1 MNVLFICTGNT
12 CRSPMA
18 EGLLKSKMPKLN
30 VKSAGTTAMNH
41 SPASN
46 HTTQA
51 LSEKG
56 IDMHHYSQSVSEEL
70 IEWADIVLTMT
81 TSHKQSLIIQFP
93 EQQDKYFT
101 LKEYVSEADK
111 EIWEQIQ
118 KAYADLEEK
127 RALFIHNHQDMMN
140 NFQLHQSVSKEFQ
153 KEINEIQRLE
163 SKLINYDISDPFG
176 GGLELYR
183 NTMKEIEDCI
193 DLFVQ
198 KHT

>member
-1 MNVLFICTGNT
+1 MNVLFVCTGNT

-18 EGLLKSKMPKLN
+18 EALLKSKMPTLN
-30 VKSAGTTAMNH
+30 VKSAGTTAMDHN
-41 SPASN
+41 PASN
-46 HTTQA
+46 QTIQA

-70 IEWADIVLTMT
+70 LEWADIVLTMT

-111 EIWEQIQ
+111 EIWGQIQ

-127 RALFIHNHQDMMN
+127 RSIFIHKHQHTMN
-140 NFQLHQSVSKEFQ
+140 NFQLHQLVAKEFQ
-153 KEINEIQRLE
+153 REMNDIQHLE

-176 GGLELYR
+176 GGLDLYR

>member
-18 EGLLKSKMPKLN
+18 EGLLKSKMPAFN
-30 VKSAGTTAMNH
+30 VKSAGTTAMDR

-46 HTTQA
+46 HTMQA

-56 IDMHHYSQSVSEEL
+56 IDMHHYSQSVNEEL
-70 IEWADIVLTMT
+70 LEWADIVLTMT

-93 EQQDKYFT
+93 EQQSKYFT

-111 EIWEQIQ
+111 EIWGQIQ

-127 RALFIHNHQDMMN
+127 RALFIQKHQHMMN

-153 KEINEIQRLE
+153 TEINEIQRLE

-176 GGLELYR
+176 GGLDQYR